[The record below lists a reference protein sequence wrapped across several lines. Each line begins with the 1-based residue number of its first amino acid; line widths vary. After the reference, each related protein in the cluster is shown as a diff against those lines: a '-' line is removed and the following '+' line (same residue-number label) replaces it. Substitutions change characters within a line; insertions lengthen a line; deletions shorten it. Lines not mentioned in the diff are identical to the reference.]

1 MPGDKQAKK
10 NAAFCNNSPA
20 PPVCMIES
28 AFKEHKQS
36 INPKK
41 QKKTMKKYVFTLLI
55 MLLGCQA
62 SPAQNAA
69 TLFDE
74 FRREKNAE
82 YVSVSPFLM
91 FIGKMFCNYD
101 GEGKEIASK
110 IHSAK
115 VLDLDGCP
123 PETRQRFARQFESL
137 THNGYETLM
146 QINDDGERIHIQMR
160 MEKDV
165 VRELLI
171 AIMEDN
177 ECSLVQVNGKIRKQD
192 IARLVNEQTTNKKK
206 HERR

>member
-1 MPGDKQAKK
+1 
-10 NAAFCNNSPA
+10 
-20 PPVCMIES
+20 
-28 AFKEHKQS
+28 
-36 INPKK
+36 
-41 QKKTMKKYVFTLLI
+41 MKKYVFTLLI

-91 FIGKMFCNYD
+91 FIGKMFYSYD

-115 VLDLDGCP
+115 VLDLDGCS

-137 THNGYETLM
+137 TRNGYETLM

-206 HERR
+206 HGRR